1 MKVEQFINK
10 NQFHMYGLVERWD
23 KDYYTNLD
31 ILQSYNSKVV
41 EIETDGQQKKI
52 TLGIDWDYST
62 TTSKHVYAFLEEYGN
77 INFYGIT
84 NKKAYVNK
92 LIKEGKINYDETMR

>member
-10 NQFHMYGLVERWD
+10 NQFHMYQYNDSIHED
-23 KDYYTNLD
+23 D
-31 ILQSYNSKVV
+31 LQSYNSLVV
-41 EIETDGQQKKI
+41 SITTINENNKKII

-84 NKKAYVNK
+84 NKRAHVNK
-92 LIKEGKINYDETMR
+92 LIADGVIEYDENMR

>member
-10 NQFHMYGLVERWD
+10 NQFHLYNCNGEKYD
-23 KDYYTNLD
+23 TD
-31 ILQSYNSKVV
+31 ILQSYNSQVV
-41 EIETDGQQKKI
+41 LIKEKAWGKEI

-77 INFYGIT
+77 ISFYGIT
-84 NKKAYVNK
+84 NKKAYINK
-92 LIKEGKINYDETMR
+92 LIKEGKINYDETMQ